1 METMWIWSELKKKF
15 VLEGK
20 ALPTDLKLT
29 NDLVNVYQKK
39 ADWLALLI
47 TEINRIRELFL
58 AEKRKAEKALDS
70 LNEDSIKS
78 TNDASKTILKE
89 VNIIESTPIGEAV
102 SVLQNKLSEKDNLNN
117 EKQFELWAN
126 L

>member
-1 METMWIWSELKKKF
+1 
-15 VLEGK
+15 
-20 ALPTDLKLT
+20 
-29 NDLVNVYQKK
+29 
-39 ADWLALLI
+39 LI

-117 EKQFELWAN
+117 EKQFEL
-126 L
+126 